1 LIQVQ
6 QANAQNVMIK
16 NMKQVNKM
24 LEHVN
29 KDMNA
34 AELTKVMTEFEK
46 VCLIFLALFIEI
58 IFCF

>member
-1 LIQVQ
+1 
-6 QANAQNVMIK
+6 MIK

-34 AELTKVMTEFEK
+34 GELAKVMSEFEK
-46 VCLIFLALFIEI
+46 VC
-58 IFCF
+58 

>member
-1 LIQVQ
+1 
-6 QANAQNVMIK
+6 MMK

-34 AELTKVMTEFEK
+34 AELAKVMDQFEQ
-46 VCLIFLALFIEI
+46 VSFFLI
-58 IFCF
+58 